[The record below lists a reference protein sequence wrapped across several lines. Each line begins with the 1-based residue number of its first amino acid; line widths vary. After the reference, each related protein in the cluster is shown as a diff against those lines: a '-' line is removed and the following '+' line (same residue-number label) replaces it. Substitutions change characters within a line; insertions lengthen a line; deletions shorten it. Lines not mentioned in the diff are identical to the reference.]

1 VKVALFS
8 DIHAN
13 LHAFEAMWADLEA
26 QRPEAV
32 YCLGDLVG

>member
-32 YCLGDLVG
+32 